1 MKHSIHSLIAISS
14 ILVLLAPACT
24 NQFSEAAKSMK
35 APRNFTA
42 EMGEEDATKTML
54 ADNGTS
60 VLWQPSDDINAF
72 YGETRIGRYTNNSR
86 EAVSVA
92 VFEGDGKSFIGA
104 TEEEGTKKNYWAVYP
119 YNFRNTSDGKSV
131 TAPIPDFQVATA
143 GNFAKG
149 SLFTVARSET
159 TVLQFYHVCGGIKFT
174 VTHPGIRQVE
184 LKGNNN
190 EVLAGLATVTMDDKD
205 RPVITSMSDPQKTVK
220 LTARDGQTFQ
230 VGKWYYLV
238 CAPVVFSQGFTLTLR
253 SATETGVYVYSDPI
267 EVKRA
272 IWGSLSEVDDSVN
285 YSPEVNQIAFPAPKE
300 ILYTTINGS
309 VLWPG
314 YYDDDDFFDNLVAN
328 EYIDGMGHLL
338 FEPGITSI
346 PERLYDDNTIIK
358 EVIIPEGIEH
368 IGRNAFSRTKA
379 LSNIVFPSSILSIGD
394 NAFYGSMITSV
405 DLSECIGI
413 TQVSISTFCECLNLI
428 EVKLPETVEVIQSSA
443 FGDCRSLKSI
453 SIPDHCQ
460 TIGFHAFVSSGIKEV
475 IFPNHPIQ
483 IEGRAFSGTR
493 IESVSI
499 PDGSTILE
507 GAFSGCSKLSR
518 FEGELA
524 TADGRCLIQ
533 NGTLLAFT
541 TLGLTE
547 FIIPAGVTRIGN
559 AAKVAGD
566 SLQAITIPSSVTEI
580 SPGSLGEMNNASI
593 IVECVTPPTTNEYG
607 DYLFYFEEGDNSV
620 IYVPAESVEAYKAAP
635 GWSNNANRIQAI
647 PAV

>member
-1 MKHSIHSLIAISS
+1 MKRYSIYTAL
-14 ILVLLAPACT
+14 LVAALASCT
-24 NQFSEAAKSMK
+24 NQFSNAPDQVAA
-35 APRNFTA
+35 PLCFTA
-42 EMGEEDATKTML
+42 QMGDSDATKTML
-54 ADNGTS
+54 AENGTS

-174 VTHPGIRQVE
+174 VTHSGIRQIE

-220 LTARDGQTFQ
+220 LTARNGDTFQ

-314 YYDDDDFFDNLVAN
+314 YYDDDSFDNLVAN

-413 TQVSISTFCECLNLI
+413 THVSSSTFCECLNLTEI
-428 EVKLPETVEVIQSSA
+428 KLPATVEVIQENA
-443 FGDCRSLKSI
+443 FGDCYSLKKI
-453 SIPDHCQ
+453 PIPDHCQ
-460 TIGFHAFVSSGIKEV
+460 VIKFRAFSCTGITEV

-483 IEGRAFSGTR
+483 IERDVFSGTR

-547 FIIPAGVTRIGN
+547 FIIPAGVTRIGY

-580 SPGSLGEMNNASI
+580 AAGALGGMDNASI
-593 IVECVTPPTTNEYG
+593 IIECVTPPTIDDYG
-607 DYLFYFEEGDNSV
+607 DLFSFEEGDNSV
-620 IYVPAESVEAYKAAP
+620 IYVPAGSVEAYKAAP
-635 GWSNNANRIQAI
+635 GWSYYASRIQAI